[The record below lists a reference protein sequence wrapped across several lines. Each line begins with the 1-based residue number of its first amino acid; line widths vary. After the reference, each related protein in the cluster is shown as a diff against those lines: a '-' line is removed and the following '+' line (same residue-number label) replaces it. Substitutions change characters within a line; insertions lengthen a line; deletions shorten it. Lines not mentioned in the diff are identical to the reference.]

1 MFKRLTSTFLA
12 VVLAAS
18 CLFFI
23 PNDVKAATQLQL
35 GTNYA
40 RNNSDSM
47 AVLEFTYTS
56 AVSRYYVVEVDWISS
71 PCWLKSD
78 TNCNMVPIL
87 PATADPDDF
96 TVFKIDAGETL
107 TLEVYAAGNSN
118 GSFKFSVL
126 DDYYGFEYTTE
137 YLQDVEYGKD
147 FTFGLEPVC
156 TKPYEV
162 SYYWTAF
169 DRNLEADW
177 GIPGTG
183 TSITG
188 NTKDF
193 FYPYDDT
200 EHPEYSRYVPGYPNG
215 SGYGYVDCSSF
226 FFYGGTAAEMRE
238 HLYNVGRTMC
248 CALTFNIDGNT
259 YIKYA
264 DFLVYPQVPD
274 NTAKILSRSLALNGY
289 IMLNFY
295 VHLPDEFVQDP
306 GAYVTMNNQV
316 MEIPEPINDRYLFSL
331 GMAAPQQTDDVT
343 IKLFS
348 GDGTNYP
355 LVDKD
360 GNDCT
365 SGYTFTIRDYV
376 EIANQSLNPN
386 TQKLLLSML
395 NHMTEYGKY
404 AQVSFNYKADPA
416 PVFDSTIANE
426 VSNVTKDTISSYA
439 PVINKVNTTED
450 ISYRS
455 LTLDLDTCTR
465 LNIYFDLKNN
475 KSINDYKFYVDGNQ
489 ITSSTT
495 GKVLL
500 TQNGTRC
507 CLTIDDIAAAY
518 LGNAHSF
525 AVKDASNN
533 TIVDGSVSPLSY
545 AYNVLSSSSTT
556 TNVMNLK
563 NTMRS
568 MYLYYLAA
576 DAYFG

>member
-1 MFKRLTSTFLA
+1 MFKRLTSSFIA

-40 RNNSDSM
+40 PNNSDSM

-78 TNCNMVPIL
+78 TNCNIVPIL
-87 PATADPDDF
+87 PAGADPDDF

-215 SGYGYVDCSSF
+215 SGYGYVDWSRWF
-226 FFYGGTAAEMRE
+226 LYGGTAAAMRE
-238 HLYNVGRTMC
+238 NSGNATCSMC

-306 GAYVTMNNQV
+306 GAYVTMNDQV

-331 GMAAPQQTDDVT
+331 GMGSPQQTDDVT
-343 IKLFS
+343 IKLFR

-365 SGYTFTIRDYV
+365 SGYSFTIREYV

-386 TQKLLLSML
+386 TQARLLSML

-404 AQVSFNYKADPA
+404 AQVSFNYRADPA

-426 VSNVTKDTISSYA
+426 VSNVTQDTISSYA

-465 LNIYFDLKNN
+465 LNIYFDLKN
-475 KSINDYKFYVDGNQ
+475 KKTVNDYKFYVDGNQ
-489 ITSSTT
+489 ITSST
-495 GKVLL
+495 GNVRL
-500 TQNGTRC
+500 TQNGTRG

-518 LGNAHSF
+518 LGNAHTF

-533 TIVDGSVSPLSY
+533 TIVEGTVSPLSY
-545 AYNVLSSSSTT
+545 AYNVLGSSSTT
-556 TNVMNLK
+556 TSVTNLK

-568 MYLYYLAA
+568 LYLYYLAA